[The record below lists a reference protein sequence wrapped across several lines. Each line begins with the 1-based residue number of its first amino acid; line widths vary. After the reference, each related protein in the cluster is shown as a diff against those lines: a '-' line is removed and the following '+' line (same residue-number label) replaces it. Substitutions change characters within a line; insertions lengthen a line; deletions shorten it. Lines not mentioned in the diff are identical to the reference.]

1 MSDSSWG
8 ALTDEQIDRIAEKAA
23 DKAVAKLTDQVYR
36 EVGKG
41 VVQKLGY
48 ASVKTLHDKL
58 VVGQP
63 DGEIFHTITYGKATM
78 YPYGSQIS
86 IEDRWAIVAYVR
98 ALQRSRLGSLDEV
111 PAELKAGL
119 K

>member
-41 VVQKLGY
+41 VVQKLFYIVG
-48 ASVKTLHDKL
+48 AL
-58 VVGQP
+58 VVAA
-63 DGEIFHTITYGKATM
+63 FLWAKAN
-78 YPYGSQIS
+78 GWI
-86 IEDRWAIVAYVR
+86 
-98 ALQRSRLGSLDEV
+98 
-111 PAELKAGL
+111 K
-119 K
+119 